1 LIGAEDGQSL
11 RALDKILNEE
21 VALKLIKPQNGGLND
36 HSASAEGQ
44 TG

>member
-1 LIGAEDGQSL
+1 MGSIYGAF
-11 RALDKILNEE
+11 DKTLNGE
-21 VALKLIKPQNGGLND
+21 VALKLIKPQNGGLDD